1 MDDGAQS
8 SLVNRD
14 EERLSP
20 AQLDAL
26 TAAPAHHQLLF
37 ENDCVRVLD
46 TCIPAGES
54 VPVHTHC
61 WPSVWYVLSFS
72 QFVRYDEHGNVLL
85 DSRTVDAFQNPA
97 PVIYSAP
104 LPPHSLEN
112 VGTADLHIIS
122 IELKD

>member
-1 MDDGAQS
+1 MDDAAQS

-14 EERLSP
+14 EERVSP

-37 ENDCVRVLD
+37 ENDRVRVLD
-46 TCIPAGES
+46 TCIRAGES
-54 VPVHTHC
+54 VPVHTHR

-72 QFVRYDEHGNVLL
+72 QFVRYDEHRNVLL
-85 DSRTVDAFQNPA
+85 DSRTVDSFQSPA

-112 VGTADLHIIS
+112 VGAADLHIVS
-122 IELKD
+122 VELKD